1 MAASSHKLFVWDNG
15 RKLKESK
22 GLEVLV
28 TAIAV
33 SADAGVTNTLTI
45 KEGTGGAAN
54 TFDFAGKKIGNV
66 AAGSAAGQALVYDQR
81 GANNG
86 VASLD
91 SGGKVPVTELPNSIM
106 EYQGSYDPTGNAGAG
121 VPALANGTGSAGD
134 VYRVSVEG
142 SHNFGAGSKSMIVG
156 DYVIYSGAVWEISHG
171 GADAVISVNG
181 QSGAVDLT
189 ADNIDEGTTNKYFN
203 GKYSD
208 DLPEGSTNL
217 YFATGFAAATTDGLA
232 EGTTNKYAPATT
244 DGLTEGTTNKYFNG
258 KYSDDLP
265 EGSTNLYFS
274 GKDTDDL
281 AEGTTNLYFTDQRAI
296 DAVGA
301 GADYAVF
308 TNKEVGAITVK
319 QFVKMTVAGQ
329 VTLLTSADSVGDE
342 SFFGCV
348 KTASIDA
355 DGTGN
360 VYLPEMGARV
370 GGFTGLDVTKRVYAH
385 ATTPGSYTQTWPTT
399 GKVIV
404 LGKPISAT
412 EIIFLGR
419 FEFAYA

>member
-1 MAASSHKLFVWDNG
+1 M
-15 RKLKESK
+15 
-22 GLEVLV
+22 
-28 TAIAV
+28 T
-33 SADAGVTNTLTI
+33 
-45 KEGTGGAAN
+45 
-54 TFDFAGKKIGNV
+54 
-66 AAGSAAGQALVYDQR
+66 
-81 GANNG
+81 
-86 VASLD
+86 
-91 SGGKVPVTELPNSIM
+91 
-106 EYQGSYDPTGNAGAG
+106 
-121 VPALANGTGSAGD
+121 
-134 VYRVSVEG
+134 
-142 SHNFGAGSKSMIVG
+142 
-156 DYVIYSGAVWEISHG
+156 
-171 GADAVISVNG
+171 
-181 QSGAVDLT
+181 
-189 ADNIDEGTTNKYFN
+189 EGTTNKYFN

-217 YFATGFAAATTDGLA
+217 YFATGFAAATTDGL
-232 EGTTNKYAPATT
+232 
-244 DGLTEGTTNKYFNG
+244 TEGT
-258 KYSDDLP
+258 
-265 EGSTNLYFS
+265 TNLYFS